1 MRAVRSP
8 EMNSPL
14 ANLAKVDEDAPI
26 ARRRSVFVMSLSISC
41 FHSFLYDTVT
51 TLPLNERANYTIS
64 GENWERHIC
73 FFAQKV
79 FITKL
84 CVRFRT
90 SFQDK
95 KFFSRFLRAAAINI
109 CMNSCTTKNGTEV
122 PSHFLDVAR
131 ILVYATGHTPSPWKP
146 ERKLIPSFVNHFA
159 TSLSIHAMRKSM
171 MPHCRSAG
179 NSTPRG
185 TFLHFARQSRQQQA
199 QAC

>member
-1 MRAVRSP
+1 MMSPTLQWSSLHMRAVRSP

-90 SFQDK
+90 NFQSEQFFSEFLRGRGNKHPHEQMPDK
-95 KFFSRFLRAAAINI
+95 KRNRSPKPLHGCGADTRLCRRPPRVAPEALAPAPAYAESR
-109 CMNSCTTKNGTEV
+109 
-122 PSHFLDVAR
+122 
-131 ILVYATGHTPSPWKP
+131 
-146 ERKLIPSFVNHFA
+146 
-159 TSLSIHAMRKSM
+159 
-171 MPHCRSAG
+171 
-179 NSTPRG
+179 
-185 TFLHFARQSRQQQA
+185 
-199 QAC
+199 